1 MVNFTNPNEKCCFF
15 FCFFFFV
22 LPPTS
27 TFWRKQHVR
36 ALKPSL
42 KTFLRH
48 WLYTRRN
55 GYRFWHILTWF
66 IQVYSSYC
74 RYLLF
79 FLPRYFRRTLTEN
92 THSRR
97 WREPKGLDSPKWMRQ
112 IRTVQYTFGT
122 SWVHDW
128 RLRRRKR
135 HLLYQDLKPRHDTL
149 SLIFSLGLQ
158 FGFSHLF
165 EFIFNNLSGKRIM

>member
-1 MVNFTNPNEKCCFF
+1 MKSAVFFFVFF
-15 FCFFFFV
+15 FCFAADIHLLEKTTCPGSETEFKD
-22 LPPTS
+22 LLTS
-27 TFWRKQHVR
+27 LVV
-36 ALKPSL
+36 
-42 KTFLRH
+42 
-48 WLYTRRN
+48 YTQD

-79 FLPRYFRRTLTEN
+79 FLPRNFRRTLTEN
-92 THSRR
+92 AHSRR